1 MRFWPKI
8 CFGLLKSC
16 AVWLNYSGNWS
27 QQSLQTVFF
36 APPPTSTMVTRWCKF
51 PPSATLKIALLGLP
65 KRRENVSPEN
75 NGAMSCLIRNGA
87 TALYCDLGR
96 RRGKSVWET
105 GSRRGVVK
113 ARENTFPTPNEVTF
127 QFGIGALVPPL
138 LVAAFFSFPG
148 LCFRHSVV

>member
-75 NGAMSCLIRNGA
+75 KGAMSCLIRTEQQRCIVTLEEDGEN
-87 TALYCDLGR
+87 LF
-96 RRGKSVWET
+96 GK
-105 GSRRGVVK
+105 
-113 ARENTFPTPNEVTF
+113 REV
-127 QFGIGALVPPL
+127 GG
-138 LVAAFFSFPG
+138 G
-148 LCFRHSVV
+148 